1 MKRTIALLMAVVLVA
16 CAFVGCSPAKEVTVN
31 SAEDLN
37 GLVLGCQN
45 GTTGETWVLENCPD
59 STVENGKY
67 KSYKTGMDAAMD
79 LKNGRIDAIVL
90 DQLPAEQIVKDNK
103 SLKIIELES
112 FEAEKYAIAVAK
124 NNDLLKQINDALTAI
139 KADGRY
145 DALVAAFMP
154 ADGEVKVPAH
164 LELTGDKTLKVGT
177 NAGFPPFEYAE
188 GEDIVGFD
196 ISLSEEIAKEL
207 GVKLEVVNMEFD
219 SLIAALQ
226 SGTVDFVAAGM
237 TNNEDRRK
245 NVDFTE
251 DYYSS
256 KQVVIVRK

>member
-16 CAFVGCSPAKEVTVN
+16 CAFVGCSPAKEVTIN
-31 SAEDLN
+31 SVEDLN

-45 GTTGETWVLENCPD
+45 GTTGETWVLENCTE

-67 KSYKTGMDAAMD
+67 KAYKTGMDAAMD

-103 SLKIIELES
+103 SLEILDLG
-112 FEAEKYAIAVAK
+112 FEAENYAIAVAK
-124 NNDLLKQINDALTAI
+124 NNDLLNQINDALKAI

-226 SGTVDFVAAGM
+226 SGAVDFVAAGM
-237 TNNEDRRK
+237 TNNEERRK